1 MPNPN
6 AILSS
11 RIRLDVSP
19 ELMAKELRG
28 ADGGIAVELDEG
40 RLVRLDPADPQSPA
54 RAGVLEGLGQIG
66 HPVYLEVD
74 PETAVVTRLI
84 IPHVARVVALR
95 DDEAGCEFELDLSH
109 ARHVLRRDYPEFA
122 ESLAL
127 LREALSSG
135 TPVALSEDDAHNL
148 VDIRFFRPGPDS
160 GPLLLPEVG
169 KREGR
174 PGALADRLSAVLRWP
189 GWPWLWWRRRCISL
203 VEAQRVFD
211 AMAATTCNP
220 LTVPPPCI
228 PFLYPD
234 DGCWGR
240 AHEMCRLMIA
250 MGYWP
255 KKVWIQ
261 GSLHT
266 LTRNNPNCFVNWGWH
281 VAPTLCVRQSCLI
294 FVWSEQMVIDPSL
307 FTGPVTQAKW
317 KSVQGD
323 PGATLTPSAASIFY
337 LWGGTT
343 DPTYAQTNQVLA
355 TYRLQLQNR
364 SINFGPPPYANCP

>member
-19 ELMAKELRG
+19 ERAAQELRG
-28 ADGGIAVELDEG
+28 AEGGIAVELDEG
-40 RLVRLDPADPQSPA
+40 RLARLDPADPKTPA
-54 RAGVLEGLGQIG
+54 RARILEGLGRIG
-66 HPVYLEVD
+66 HPAYLELD
-74 PETAVVTRLI
+74 PETATVTRLL

-95 DDEAGCEFELDLSH
+95 EDQAGYEFDLDLSH
-109 ARHVLRRDYPEFA
+109 ARHKLRRDHPDFA
-122 ESLAL
+122 ESLAA
-127 LREALSSG
+127 LREALSSRA
-135 TPVALSEDDAHNL
+135 PVALSEDDDHNL
-148 VDIRFFRPGPDS
+148 VDIRFFKPGPDS
-160 GPLLLPEVG
+160 GPILPEVDAP
-169 KREGR
+169 R
-174 PGALADRLSAVLRWP
+174 PRTIGIAERLGEALRWP
-189 GWPWLWWRRRCISL
+189 IWPWRWLRRRCISL

-211 AMAATTCNP
+211 AMAATTCDP
-220 LTVPPPCI
+220 LAVPPPCI

-261 GSLHT
+261 GNLHT
-266 LTRNNPNCFVNWGWH
+266 PTRNNPNCFVDWGWH

-294 FVWSEQMVIDPSL
+294 FVWSAQMVIDPSL
-307 FTGPVTQAKW
+307 FTGPVTQAAW

-337 LWGGTT
+337 LWGNVT
-343 DPTYAQTNQVLA
+343 DPTYVQTNQVLA

-364 SINFGPPPYANCP
+364 SLNVGPPPYANCP